1 MVLDAQAVEDEASRG
16 TELAFILGKRRCSSV
31 RPAVFLDRDGTISE
45 EIGYIEDPAKYRLLP
60 GAAGAIKR
68 LNEQGLP
75 AVLITN
81 QSGPARGLYG
91 EEVVRAVLAEMERQ
105 LGQEGARLEAV
116 YYCPHLPEGTV
127 PEYAVACDCRKPRT
141 GLFLRAAR
149 EHGLDLT
156 RSYMVG
162 DKLCD
167 IEAARN
173 AGCRSVLVL
182 TGYGRELWADRSL
195 WRNATPDWVVEDLA
209 EAVTKIS
216 EDLILNT
223 GWGRGANGN

>member
-1 MVLDAQAVEDEASRG
+1 MDGRPSNPGETGCEEVQ
-16 TELAFILGKRRCSSV
+16 
-31 RPAVFLDRDGTISE
+31 PAVFLDRDGTISE
-45 EIGYIEDPAKYRLLP
+45 EMGYIEDPAKYRLLP
-60 GAAGAIKR
+60 GAARAIKR
-68 LNEQGLP
+68 LNDMGLP

-105 LGQEGARLEAV
+105 LAREGARLKAV

-127 PEYAVACDCRKPRT
+127 PAYAVACDCRKPRP
-141 GLFLRAAR
+141 GLFWRAAR
-149 EHGLDLT
+149 ELSLDLA

-162 DKLCD
+162 DKPCD

-182 TGYGRELWADRSL
+182 TGYGRESWADRGL
-195 WRNATPDWVVEDLA
+195 WRNAAPDWVVEDLG
-209 EAVTKIS
+209 EAVTKIIDDCGS
-216 EDLILNT
+216 LPP
-223 GWGRGANGN
+223 G